1 MQLALGLIE
10 TKGLIG
16 AIEAADAM
24 LKAANVKLI
33 SKEKITAALVTIKIV
48 GEVAAVRSAIDAG
61 AAAAQRVGQLVST
74 HIIPRP
80 DDQLEP
86 FIYDLFPDEIQK
98 KSKPKKEKKSSIDHP
113 SLFSQDEHIVM
124 DANQI
129 TDDEEL
135 LNSDEEEISDTEIDI
150 LESDSNKGS
159 SKIEVSEVIDEQSDS
174 ELDGVDLLKT
184 ESVED
189 FHKENEEENFSSET
203 NSSEEVNLSSIS
215 EPLEDNENL
224 DYDESLP
231 EYEEELDD
239 ELPEEIDGELGENDF
254 EEIESELDGEIDS
267 ELDGESVDNEISD
280 DIITEPYDAEQEEP
294 LENDNEDLSS
304 KESEQGGANIEVSE
318 TIPEEEVL
326 IKLNVHDLRK
336 LARSL
341 SDFPIKGREI
351 SKANR
356 NILIDYFNQLRK

>member
-74 HIIPRP
+74 HVIPRP

-86 FIYDLFPDEIQK
+86 FIYDLFTDNNQK
-98 KSKPKKEKKSSIDHP
+98 KSKQKKAKKTSIEHP
-113 SLFSQDEHIVM
+113 SLFSSVDSTENDDAEVPDEEDLLEADDKATSETAIDILDNDSEHEISHIEVSK
-124 DANQI
+124 DSEEEI
-129 TDDEEL
+129 EDSEFDDEEIGTGMK
-135 LNSDEEEISDTEIDI
+135 D
-150 LESDSNKGS
+150 K
-159 SKIEVSEVIDEQSDS
+159 SDS
-174 ELDGVDLLKT
+174 ELDVADLLDDD
-184 ESVED
+184 SRSD
-189 FHKENEEENFSSET
+189 FHKVNEEENFSSET
-203 NSSEEVNLSSIS
+203 NSLNIEENDDLV
-215 EPLEDNENL
+215 EE
-224 DYDESLP
+224 LP
-231 EYEEELDD
+231 EYEEELEG
-239 ELPEEIDGELGENDF
+239 ELPEEIDGELDDV
-254 EEIESELDGEIDS
+254 IKIEIDS
-267 ELDGESVDNEISD
+267 ELDDNEQKKSLKNRDEMISP
-280 DIITEPYDAEQEEP
+280 E
-294 LENDNEDLSS
+294 
-304 KESEQGGANIEVSE
+304 ESEITKKASDYESE
-318 TIPEEEVL
+318 IPEVNEL
-326 IKLNVHDLRK
+326 LKLNVHDLRK

-341 SDFPIKGREI
+341 PDFPIKGREI

>member
-10 TKGLIG
+10 TKGLVG

-98 KSKPKKEKKSSIDHP
+98 KSKPRKEKKSSIDHP
-113 SLFSQDEHIVM
+113 SLFSQDEQIVM

-174 ELDGVDLLKT
+174 EFDGVDLLKT
-184 ESVED
+184 ESEED

-203 NSSEEVNLSSIS
+203 NVSEDIKLSSMS

-254 EEIESELDGEIDS
+254 EEIESELDD
-267 ELDGESVDNEISD
+267 ESADNEISD

-304 KESEQGGANIEVSE
+304 KESEQGGANIEVSQA
-318 TIPEEEVL
+318 IPEEEVL

>member
-10 TKGLIG
+10 TKGLVG

-98 KSKPKKEKKSSIDHP
+98 KSKPRKEKKSSIDHP

-174 ELDGVDLLKT
+174 EFDGVDLLKT
-184 ESVED
+184 ESEED

-203 NSSEEVNLSSIS
+203 NSSEKVKLSSMS
-215 EPLEDNENL
+215 EPLENNENL

-254 EEIESELDGEIDS
+254 EEIESELDD
-267 ELDGESVDNEISD
+267 ESADNEISD

-304 KESEQGGANIEVSE
+304 KESEQGGANIEVSQA
-318 TIPEEEVL
+318 IPEEEVL

>member
-74 HIIPRP
+74 HVIPRP

-86 FIYDLFPDEIQK
+86 FIYDLFPDQNQK
-98 KSKPKKEKKSSIDHP
+98 KSKSKKTKKTSVANP
-113 SLFSQDEHIVM
+113 SLFSQDEFLEKNYRELIIKE
-124 DANQI
+124 DLLI
-129 TDDEEL
+129 PEE
-135 LNSDEEEISDTEIDI
+135 NGISETEIDI
-150 LESDSNKGS
+150 LENDSDKGI
-159 SKIEVSEVIDEQSDS
+159 SKIEISEDIEEESDS
-174 ELDGVDLLKT
+174 DLDGEDLLDE
-184 ESVED
+184 ESETD
-189 FHKENEEENFSSET
+189 FHKENEEESFTSVTGSIDGEENFD
-203 NSSEEVNLSSIS
+203 
-215 EPLEDNENL
+215 EDE
-224 DYDESLP
+224 DLP

-239 ELPEEIDGELGENDF
+239 ELPEEIDGELDD
-254 EEIESELDGEIDS
+254 ELD
-267 ELDGESVDNEISD
+267 VD
-280 DIITEPYDAEQEEP
+280 T
-294 LENDNEDLSS
+294 
-304 KESEQGGANIEVSE
+304 ESEQGNELNDVEPDEFIENDDDDLSVEESE
-318 TIPEEEVL
+318 ESLTKIDGTTAIPEEDEL

-336 LARSL
+336 VARSMT
-341 SDFPIKGREI
+341 DFPIKGREI

-356 NILIDYFNQLRK
+356 NLLIDYFNQLRK

>member
-10 TKGLIG
+10 TKGLVG

-98 KSKPKKEKKSSIDHP
+98 KSKPRKEKKSSIDHP
-113 SLFSQDEHIVM
+113 SLFSQDEQIVM

-174 ELDGVDLLKT
+174 EFDGVDLLKT
-184 ESVED
+184 ESEED

-203 NSSEEVNLSSIS
+203 NVSEDIKLSSMS

-239 ELPEEIDGELGENDF
+239 DLPEEIDGELGENDF
-254 EEIESELDGEIDS
+254 EEIESELDD
-267 ELDGESVDNEISD
+267 ESADNEISD

-304 KESEQGGANIEVSE
+304 KESEQGGANIEVSQA
-318 TIPEEEVL
+318 IPEEEVL